1 MHPSGSLDTLPRA
14 DTAGHRRWVPVGDDA
29 AAPDLRQFRVFS
41 DGDRIVVAGSVDLSA
56 GDRLARLLA
65 DSPTSAGRLDLSRL
79 EFVDVAGCRTI
90 ARWAGQRAGAVPV
103 EICGAS
109 RLFRRVWQVLALDA
123 VARVTF
129 AEPE

>member
-1 MHPSGSLDTLPRA
+1 VHGGEDPA
-14 DTAGHRRWVPVGDDA
+14 VPDR
-29 AAPDLRQFRVFS
+29 PQFRVFS
-41 DGDRIVVAGSVDLSA
+41 DGDRIVVAGSVDLYA
-56 GDRLARLLA
+56 ADRLARLLA
-65 DSPTSAGRLDLSRL
+65 DSPTAAAARLDLSRL

-90 ARWAGQRAGAVPV
+90 ARWAGQCAGAVPV

-129 AEPE
+129 VEPE